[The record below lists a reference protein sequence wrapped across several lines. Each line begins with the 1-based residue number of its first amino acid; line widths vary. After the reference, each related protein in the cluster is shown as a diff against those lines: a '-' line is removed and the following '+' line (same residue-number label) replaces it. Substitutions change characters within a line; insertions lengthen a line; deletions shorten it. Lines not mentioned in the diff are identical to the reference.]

1 MVFNLQNRSI
11 CFLIKFIVYHLK
23 KSFLEF
29 VSENFL
35 IVGFIKLSFMKYM
48 KKFILFLLVF
58 FFSASS
64 VQAGFETSP
73 EWLAV
78 AHYRPQGKSY
88 ESTVDSPNFFN
99 APNGKTSPRDEL
111 AATINLFENATENEK
126 KCLFPARYKLLKKH
140 GLVKA
145 KYPQCKD
152 LEQFYKD
159 LQPSG
164 VTLLFTDA
172 YMNNP
177 SSLFGH
183 TLLRIDTARKGTQ
196 LLAHGANYGAFTD
209 GKENSVLFAVWG
221 LTGGY
226 YGGFTVKPYYDVI
239 NTYNNIENRDI
250 WEFNLNF
257 TPEELDY
264 FVAHLWE
271 IGNSQSRYYFFTR
284 NCSYMLMETLDAVR
298 PSLKLADEFPVQTIP
313 LDTLKSVMKKH
324 NLVKNVYYRPS
335 RQAKIRHRYRQM
347 KTEQKSL
354 YLKAIVKQDY
364 TLSGLNNSEKA
375 DVLETAYQY
384 VQYQYVAHQLELDD
398 YRKRSF
404 KLLMARNKITESGTI
419 SDVQEGNSPLQT
431 HDSMRATIGSGF
443 RNGEA
448 FQEISYRPAYHSL
461 SDDNHGFL
469 RGAEI
474 NFLNTV
480 VRHYD
485 HSNKTVLQRFDL
497 VGIKSVSPI
506 DTMFKPIS
514 YVIEAD
520 IAREFNPQTEKEGY
534 AFNLKVGGG
543 SSFALNDEIWIY
555 ALGNS
560 YVSYGGF
567 LPHNGWAGVGA
578 AVGVFADFDKWRL
591 LAESEKVWATS
602 RFGDRIKYKVEAA
615 YTLNRNNAVALEYHF
630 QENHGKNLEEGLLGW
645 RTYF

>member
-1 MVFNLQNRSI
+1 MKKI
-11 CFLIKFIVYHLK
+11 CL
-23 KSFLEF
+23 
-29 VSENFL
+29 NFL
-35 IVGFIKLSFMKYM
+35 V
-48 KKFILFLLVF
+48 LFLVF
-58 FFSASS
+58 RALPAF
-64 VQAGFETSP
+64 AGFETSP

-78 AHYRPQGKSY
+78 AHYRPDGDGYKS
-88 ESTVDSPNFFN
+88 TIDSDPFFLS
-99 APNGKTSPRDEL
+99 AEGKTSPQAEL
-111 AATINLFENATENEK
+111 AATVNLFENSTDVEK
-126 KCLFPARYKLLKKH
+126 KCLFPARYKLLRKN
-140 GLVKA
+140 GLVSASFPK
-145 KYPQCKD
+145 CGE
-152 LEQFYKD
+152 LEQFYQD
-159 LQPSG
+159 LQPAG

-239 NTYNNIENRDI
+239 NMYNNIENRDI

-271 IGNSQSRYYFFTR
+271 VGHSQTRYYFFTQ

-298 PSLKLADEFPVQTIP
+298 PSLRLADEFPVQTIP
-313 LDTLKSVMKKH
+313 LDTVKAVMKRK
-324 NLVKNVYYRPS
+324 NLVKDFRYRPS
-335 RQAKIRHRYRQM
+335 RQAKIRHRYKLMTAKQR
-347 KTEQKSL
+347 EL
-354 YLKAIVKQDY
+354 YLKAIKEEDY
-364 TLSGLNNSEKA
+364 ALPGLTEAEKA

-384 VQYQYVAHQLELDD
+384 VQYQYVAHNLELDD

-404 KLLMARNKITESGTI
+404 RLLLARNKISESGKI
-419 SDVQEGNSPLQT
+419 EELADGANPIET
-431 HDSMRATIGSGF
+431 HDAMRLTVGAGF

-461 SDDNHGFL
+461 TDNNYGFL

-474 NFLNTV
+474 NFLNAAL
-480 VRHYD
+480 RHYD
-485 HSNKTVLQRFDL
+485 NKNQTVLQKIDI
-497 VGIKSVSPI
+497 VGIKSVSPA
-506 DTMFKPIS
+506 DAMFKPVS
-514 YVIEAD
+514 YVIDANVS
-520 IAREFNPQTEKEGY
+520 REFNPKTEKEGY

-543 SSFALNDEIWIY
+543 SSYAVTDEVWLY

-560 YVSYGGF
+560 YASYGGF

-578 AVGVFADFDKWRL
+578 AAGVFADFGNWRL
-591 LAESEKVWATS
+591 LAEAEKIWGSSKFA
-602 RFGDRIKYKVEAA
+602 DRIKYNAEAV
-615 YTLNRNNAVALEYHF
+615 YTLNRNHALAARYSYE
-630 QENHGKNLEEGLLGW
+630 QNHGKNLNEMLFGL
-645 RTYF
+645 RRYF